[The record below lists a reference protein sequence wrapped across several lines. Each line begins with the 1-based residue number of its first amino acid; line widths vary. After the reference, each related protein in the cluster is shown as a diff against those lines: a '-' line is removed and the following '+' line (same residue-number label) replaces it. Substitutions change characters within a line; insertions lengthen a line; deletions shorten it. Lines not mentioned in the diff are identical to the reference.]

1 MKSLAVIAMC
11 MLIGCV
17 PEQEETEE
25 ILDDE
30 SEDTDLEEPAFSG
43 SDSDSPNHQDDCYA
57 ITYELGLPNDSA
69 VSVTIPGFCNP
80 FYLETG
86 RPPERENVQS
96 PEDVFEPTPMMSLN
110 PTET

>member
-1 MKSLAVIAMC
+1 MKSLIAIVMC

-17 PEQEETEE
+17 SEQEEAEE

-30 SEDTDLEEPAFSG
+30 AENTDLGEPNLSG
-43 SDSDSPNHQDDCYA
+43 PDSKVPSHQDDCYA
-57 ITYELGLPNDSA
+57 ITYELGLSNDSA

-86 RPPERENVQS
+86 RPPEREEVQS
-96 PEDVFEPTPMMSLN
+96 LEDIFEPAPVMNLN